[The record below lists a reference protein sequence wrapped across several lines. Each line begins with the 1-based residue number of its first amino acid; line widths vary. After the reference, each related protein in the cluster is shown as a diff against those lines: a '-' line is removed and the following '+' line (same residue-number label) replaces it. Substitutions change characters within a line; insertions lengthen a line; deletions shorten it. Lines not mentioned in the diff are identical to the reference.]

1 MLYALNC
8 ILPIYFSYSYTMIS
22 YIDYWKDKES
32 YHSFKNVL
40 DRFDLLFFNIYIL
53 IPSTLGILFYINP
66 IINYYDTFKKEMYMF
81 FLNIVFGE
89 LWFYV
94 LHRINHTR
102 TLYQYIHK
110 IHHKDPNPIGIL
122 AFYSHPLECLFVNV
136 FSSYIIHYF
145 YTISLFQYMFF
156 ITFVNINT
164 IFYSHSSKSF
174 ENSTHHIHHKLL
186 NYNFGFSLF
195 ADKLFGTE
203 KLIN

>member
-1 MLYALNC
+1 
-8 ILPIYFSYSYTMIS
+8 
-22 YIDYWKDKES
+22 
-32 YHSFKNVL
+32 
-40 DRFDLLFFNIYIL
+40 
-53 IPSTLGILFYINP
+53 
-66 IINYYDTFKKEMYMF
+66 MYMF

-145 YTISLFQYMFF
+145 YTVSLFQYIFF

-164 IFYSHSSKSF
+164 IFYSHSSNSF
-174 ENSTHHIHHKLL
+174 ENSTHLNVAFQKTKTRQEKYPELKESNDVDPMQMKL
-186 NYNFGFSLF
+186 NM
-195 ADKLFGTE
+195 
-203 KLIN
+203 